1 MTPEHDKV
9 SLTPLI
15 QLFVISLLTA
25 LASYVVLFF
34 ISGYSSL
41 YFAYDFDILAKMG
54 LNGVVFQTPA
64 ADAKW
69 TFDALVTIY
78 LSKPLTS
85 FFVGLLAILLLMFI
99 HQKSTTWLYFLLWSA
114 IWGLNGSIGSLI
126 DDAIFGENTYAVAKA
141 MDFSFS
147 VLLVSGV
154 LAAYFM
160 YMVGVII
167 GRLYFVYLRNA
178 PTYQSKERTKWITT
192 TILIPWM
199 FLGLIS
205 YLNWLPGS
213 SWWELVKNL
222 TAIILII
229 PMYFI
234 KDQLIKSTNDRRWSN
249 LNRMDWFFLMAFI
262 ALTIWIVF
270 TLAGEV
276 LISG

>member
-1 MTPEHDKV
+1 MNPKHDKGG
-9 SLTPLI
+9 LTLLI
-15 QLFVISLLTA
+15 QLFAISLLTA
-25 LASYVVLFF
+25 LTSYVVLFF

-41 YFAYDFDILAKMG
+41 YFAYDFDILARMG
-54 LNGVVFQTPA
+54 MNGVVFQTPST
-64 ADAKW
+64 DAKW

-99 HQKSTTWLYFLLWSA
+99 YQKSTTWLYFLLWTA
-114 IWGLNGSIGSLI
+114 IWGFNGSIGSLI

-141 MDFSFS
+141 MDFSFP

-154 LAAYFM
+154 MATYFM
-160 YMVGVII
+160 YMVGVIVA
-167 GRLYFVYLRNA
+167 RLYFVYLRNA
-178 PTYQSKERTKWITT
+178 PSYQSKERAKWITT
-192 TILIPWM
+192 TILLPWM
-199 FLGLIS
+199 ILGMIS
-205 YLNWLPGS
+205 YLNGLSES
-213 SWWELVKNL
+213 SWLSLVKNM

-234 KDQLIKSTNDRRWSN
+234 KDQMIKSINDRGWSN
-249 LNRMDWFFLMAFI
+249 LNRLDWFFLILFM